1 MRKAIALGILLA
13 TAGAAHGYM
22 GEIVASYPCP
32 EGRNA
37 YAMSVGDRY
46 LYAYITGLFRVYR
59 IERWTGSV
67 VNSYAPT
74 VGGTVAGMAFEEG
87 PYLWMHDQGFAPVWF
102 HRCNEGTGSIYSSMP
117 IITQGCSSVDF
128 ETPRGEPAPIKSI
141 LMSVSIGIYGQHLL
155 RFTTAGSFIDSFK
168 PEITPWSE
176 IAWDYGN
183 GWLWLPR
190 DDYHPY
196 YHAYDTHGSLVA
208 SFPPITAAHI
218 PRGLDYYGEYL
229 WVSSQTLSDP
239 HILIIHCPVRY
250 PAVAPASVGRIKAL
264 YR

>member
-37 YAMSVGDRY
+37 YALTVGDRY
-46 LYAYITGLFRVYR
+46 LYAYITRAFRVYR

-67 VNSYAPT
+67 VNSYAPA

-102 HRCNEGTGSIYSSMP
+102 HRCNEETGSIYSSIP

-128 ETPRGEPAPIKSI
+128 ETPRGEPAPIRSI

-168 PEITPWSE
+168 PENPWWSDVT
-176 IAWDYGN
+176 WDYGN
-183 GWLWLPR
+183 ALIWIPKNI
-190 DDYHPY
+190 YNPY
-196 YHAYDTHGSLVA
+196 YYAYDTHGSLVT

-229 WVSSQTLSDP
+229 WVSSQTLTDP

>member
-1 MRKAIALGILLA
+1 MKRPIVLGVTLA
-13 TAGAAHGYM
+13 FAGAAYGYL

-46 LYAYITGLFRVYR
+46 VYAYITGPFHVYR

-67 VNSYAPT
+67 VSSYAPA
-74 VGGTVAGMAFEEG
+74 VSGTIASMAFEEG
-87 PYLWMHDQGFAPVWF
+87 PYLWMHSQGYAPVWF
-102 HRCNEGTGSIYSSMP
+102 HRCNEATGSIYSSIP
-117 IITQGCSSVDF
+117 IITQSSSSVDF
-128 ETPRGEPAPIKSI
+128 ETPRGEPAPARAI

-168 PEITPWSE
+168 PETSLSQV
-176 IAWDYGN
+176 AWDYGN
-183 GWLWLPR
+183 AWMWLPR
-190 DDYHPY
+190 CTINPY
-196 YHAYDTHGSLVA
+196 YHAYDTHGSHVA
-208 SFPPITAAHI
+208 SFPPPTAAHI

-229 WVSSQTLSDP
+229 WASSTTLSDP
-239 HILIIHCPVRY
+239 HILVIHCPTVY
-250 PAVAPASVGRIKAL
+250 PTVTPASVGRIKAL